1 MLEAEEICQLGN
13 KKIGGVTLNFKKKM
27 LAITS
32 AVVGVAM
39 MGALFTGCSSSKG
52 NDKEIK
58 VGANFEVTG
67 GVANYGN
74 QALKGIKL
82 ALKQANQN
90 GGVLGKQIN
99 LIVADNKSE
108 ASEAAN
114 AATKLISQDG
124 VKVLLGPATT
134 SNMLAAS
141 QIATDNKI
149 PAITPTG
156 TNPKITV
163 ENGQVKP
170 YIFRSCFIDPLQG
183 EVMANFATK
192 TLNAKTAAIYIDSS
206 SDYSKGLAEVFAKK
220 FTEAGG
226 TVVAQESFLQKD
238 QDFKSTLTKL
248 KATNPEV
255 IFIPAYYEE
264 VGKIVKQAR
273 ELGITAKLLGAD
285 GWDDSKLVD
294 IAGAQPLNDTYFC
307 SHYSEQDNDSNVKD
321 FIAAYKAEYGEEP
334 NVFAAL
340 GYDAGKMLV
349 DAIKRAGSD
358 DPEKIRKALEETKDL
373 QVGTGII
380 TMDANHDPI
389 KSAVVLEMKDGQK
402 IFKQKINPSK

>member
-1 MLEAEEICQLGN
+1 M
-13 KKIGGVTLNFKKKM
+13 NFKKKM

-307 SHYSEQDNDSNVKD
+307 SHYSEQDNDANVKD

>member
-1 MLEAEEICQLGN
+1 
-13 KKIGGVTLNFKKKM
+13 
-27 LAITS
+27 
-32 AVVGVAM
+32 
-39 MGALFTGCSSSKG
+39 
-52 NDKEIK
+52 
-58 VGANFEVTG
+58 
-67 GVANYGN
+67 
-74 QALKGIKL
+74 
-82 ALKQANQN
+82 N

-149 PAITPTG
+149 PAITPTA

-183 EVMANFATK
+183 EVMADFATK
-192 TLNAKTAAIYIDSS
+192 TLNVKTAAIYVDSS

-220 FTEAGG
+220 FAEAGG
-226 TVVAQESFLQKD
+226 TIVAQESFLQKD

-248 KATNPEV
+248 KASNPEV

-273 ELGITAKLLGAD
+273 ELGINAKLLGAD

-307 SHYSEQDNDSNVKD
+307 SHYSEQDNDANVKD

-358 DPEKIRKALEETKDL
+358 DPEKIRQALAETKDL

-402 IFKQKINPSK
+402 IFKQKINPNK